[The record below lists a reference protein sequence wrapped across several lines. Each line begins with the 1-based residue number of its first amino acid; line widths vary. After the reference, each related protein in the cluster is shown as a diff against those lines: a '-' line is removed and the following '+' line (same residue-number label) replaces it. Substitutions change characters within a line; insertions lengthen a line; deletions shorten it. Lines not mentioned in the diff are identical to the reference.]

1 MVSPNTLTDRVPKV
15 PKECSEGFC
24 HFWHLV
30 ILGFSRN
37 TRLNAQGIACST
49 KGPLHG
55 VLDHC
60 ASERSKR
67 VDLLVA
73 LLLKPPAHQLELLPV
88 VGGLDAD
95 LLVGK
100 LGNAEFEYVIVDG
113 RVQLR

>member
-1 MVSPNTLTDRVPKV
+1 VPEALRA
-15 PKECSEGFC
+15 PFW

-30 ILGFSRN
+30 TLGFSRN
-37 TRLNAQGIACST
+37 TRLHAQGRACST
-49 KGPLHG
+49 RPPLHG
-55 VLDHC
+55 VLDHR
-60 ASERSKR
+60 ASEQSKR
-67 VDLLVA
+67 ADLLVA

-100 LGNAEFEYVIVDG
+100 LGNAEFEYVMVDG